1 MKTKTL
7 LYILLSVLVLSFAS
21 CTDDDKIDYINHYEL
36 PEKAQTFL
44 SEYLPNNKF
53 ITASVDDYFGGN
65 YFVQLEEEI
74 EVLFTSKGDWS
85 IVQSKKG
92 LPETVKS
99 LLSDNS
105 RKELNE
111 KYPTAKIRALQKY
124 MYDELHIELDNNK
137 AFIDMYSHEGDV
149 LAEMLFGESINVL
162 PDKMKEFMT
171 QYFHINTRTSPIEN
185 QTPLVLKFSGFK
197 GTIYRYRITPI
208 VFVDFYEDGEWF
220 YMKESEKENTVKDKF
235 IKAIPAEVIA
245 TLKKEEPNAIASI
258 KQITRFDDNKDYGF
272 NKLYGFD
279 FGDNQFILINSE
291 NKVVKPPLEKAKE
304 FINAGFNPK
313 NELQYNINANTTGPY
328 FLRYAFKVTGPTE
341 DITLVM
347 DVNGNMR
354 NIWAGP
360 ITTEV
365 GKTVALPRAVLE
377 MLHEDIV
384 SYIDTNYPE
393 KDFISIFHSYSE
405 IGDTPAEVNLVTPIP
420 NNLTTLIF
428 DTKSGEF
435 IREYNTIGEKE

>member
-1 MKTKTL
+1 MKTKNL
-7 LYILLSVLVLSFAS
+7 LYFLLSVFVLSFAS
-21 CTDDDKIDYINHYEL
+21 CTDDDKIDYINHDEL

-53 ITASVDDYFGGN
+53 ITASVDDYYGGN

-74 EVLFTSKGDWS
+74 EVFFTSKGDWNN
-85 IVQSKKG
+85 VQSKKG

-171 QYFHINTRTSPIEN
+171 QYFHINTRTSPVEN
-185 QTPLVLKFSGFK
+185 QTSILKFSGFK

-220 YMKESEKENTVKDKF
+220 YMKDDRSLEIIKNTL

-258 KQITRFDDNKDYGF
+258 QKITRFDDNKVYGF

-291 NKVVKPPLEKAKE
+291 NKVVEPPLDKAKE
-304 FINAGFNPK
+304 FIKKGFGL
-313 NELQYNINANTTGPY
+313 EDGLQYKVNSNTISAY
-328 FLRYAFKVTGPTE
+328 FLRYGFIVTG
-341 DITLVM
+341 DMGKISLVT
-347 DVNGNMR
+347 DVYGNMR
-354 NIWAGP
+354 RVSAGP
-360 ITTEV
+360 ITTEP

-377 MLHEDIV
+377 MLHDDIV

-393 KDFISIFHSYSE
+393 DDIIWISYSYSK
-405 IGDTPAEVNLVTPIP
+405 IGDIPSEVSLMMPIP
-420 NNLTTLIF
+420 NNLKTLVF
-428 DTKSGEF
+428 DSNTGEF
-435 IREYNTIGEKE
+435 IEEYYTLSITN